1 MTFKKIFRAALLVAA
16 TFTFLGANGVSAATP
31 EGFSLQVTP
40 SPLTATLKPGL
51 TSSLEVKIRNT
62 GTQAEELKIEPRS
75 FSFDSATQQVKFD
88 DTTPPPIAPWIKFAS
103 PTFTIQPGQWFT
115 QKIDVAL
122 PKEAG
127 FSYPFALLISR
138 TNEPANRESG
148 RAIQGSVAIFTLIN
162 VDRPDAV
169 RQLEVTSLSAGSQIH
184 EQLPVPLK
192 LRIKNTGNTIAQPAG
207 NIFIQR
213 DSNSNNPISTL
224 QINQNSGYI
233 LPGTEREFTI
243 NWEDGFKGDLGS
255 ITKMR
260 FGQYV
265 AKAIV
270 VYDDG
275 KRDMVLEKETSFWV
289 VPWKLMLIG
298 LVVVTL
304 LAIGVWSFINKVVK
318 ASKRSKPMRFPKR

>member
-1 MTFKKIFRAALLVAA
+1 MTFKKILRAALAA
-16 TFTFLGANGVSAATP
+16 FIVGCIWAPGAMAAATP

-40 SPLTATLKPGL
+40 SPLTATLKPGQ
-51 TSSLEVKIRNT
+51 TSSLEIKIRNT
-62 GTQAEELKIEPRS
+62 GTQPEELKIEPRS

-127 FSYPFALLISR
+127 FNYPFALLISR
-138 TNEPANRESG
+138 TNEPANPNAG

-184 EQLPVPLK
+184 EQLPIPLK

-213 DSNSNNPISTL
+213 DSNSNTPISTL

-275 KRDMVLEKETSFWV
+275 KRDIVLEKETSFWV

-298 LVVVTL
+298 LVVVAL
-304 LAIGVWSFINKVVK
+304 LAIGVWSFINKIVK
-318 ASKRSKPMRFPKR
+318 ASRRSKPMRLPKR